1 MSSIAR
7 TQNTSVFFLA
17 LAVLVAVHANAQT
30 ALAPP
35 APVPPQI
42 MAAKKA
48 FISNAGIDAQSLATF
63 KKAGEPD
70 QPYNE
75 FYAAAKSWGRYDLV
89 SSPADA
95 DLIFQIRYT
104 APLFGC
110 QPGDSYAPQLAVTIL
125 DAKSHFVLWSL
136 SAPVKGAFKKDTWNK
151 NFAEGIASIMDDLKK
166 LANSPVASEPLK
178 SKVFETL

>member
-7 TQNTSVFFLA
+7 TQNTAVFFLA
-17 LAVLVAVHANAQT
+17 LAVLAVHASAQT
-30 ALAPP
+30 VPAPP

-42 MAAKKA
+42 VVAKRA
-48 FISNAGIDAQSLATF
+48 FISNAGIDAQSLDTF
-63 KKAGEPD
+63 KRAGEPD

-95 DLIFQIRYT
+95 DLIFQIRFT

-110 QPGDSYAPQLAVTIL
+110 GNINSYAPQLAVTIL
-125 DAKSHFVLWSL
+125 DAKTHFVLWSL
-136 SAPVKGAFKKDTWNK
+136 SAPVQGAYKKDTWEK
-151 NFAEGIASIMDDLKK
+151 NFAKGIASIMDDLKK
-166 LANSPVASEPLK
+166 LSNPPVASGPNAQK
-178 SKVFETL
+178 